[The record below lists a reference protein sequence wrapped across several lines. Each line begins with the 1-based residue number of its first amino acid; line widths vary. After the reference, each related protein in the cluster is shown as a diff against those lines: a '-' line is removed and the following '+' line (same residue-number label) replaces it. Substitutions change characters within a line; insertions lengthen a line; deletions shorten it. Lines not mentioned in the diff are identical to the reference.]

1 MYYIYY
7 LLYGHNF
14 GSEGKILERLTNNSV
29 REIREKVIRFLM
41 GTWLGHS
48 QVLSWFSDWRL

>member
-1 MYYIYY
+1 MYYVHY

-14 GSEGKILERLTNNSV
+14 GSEGKISERLTNNLD
-29 REIREKVIRFLM
+29 RGIREKVIRFLI

-48 QVLSWFSDWRL
+48 QVLS